1 MEYMMLIVLI
11 VLMGVMMFYSSRKAK
26 KQQQERQ
33 AFRTSLAPGTEVITI
48 GGLIGKVVEVDEQY
62 EEIVLDSE
70 GSLLRFSL
78 RTNRNPTVPRP
89 SWRKP
94 PWLRPRRTRIPH
106 RSKHSPSKLPIPPP
120 TRRSTKVN
128 MSQTD
133 IHVANAA
140 SMSQDDA
147 RYLISLIRT
156 VPDFPREG
164 ILFRDFMPVF
174 ADSRGLRILLDAL
187 IAALPV
193 HTDEF
198 DAVAGLEARGFLF
211 GPALAAQLGKGFIA
225 IRKAG
230 KLPPP
235 VHACS
240 YALEYGKATL
250 EIEDTSVR
258 NNERILI
265 VDDLIATGGSA
276 AAAKDLIES
285 AGGKVAGYEFV
296 MELEGLD
303 GRTALGD
310 YPYGSLLK
318 MPA

>member
-1 MEYMMLIVLI
+1 
-11 VLMGVMMFYSSRKAK
+11 
-26 KQQQERQ
+26 
-33 AFRTSLAPGTEVITI
+33 
-48 GGLIGKVVEVDEQY
+48 
-62 EEIVLDSE
+62 
-70 GSLLRFSL
+70 
-78 RTNRNPTVPRP
+78 
-89 SWRKP
+89 
-94 PWLRPRRTRIPH
+94 
-106 RSKHSPSKLPIPPP
+106 
-120 TRRSTKVN
+120 

-140 SMSQDDA
+140 SMSQDAA